1 MKAKPLLAILL
12 LVVTSLLAP
21 PLLAQANPFKSA
33 RYVPK
38 PLPTFDATRNQ
49 LPAPIYDEAPLF
61 VQTYWKAW
69 ELAFRN
75 FHEPTAE
82 NGFVSQ
88 LIDASFSQN
97 IFLWDTCFM
106 TMFTNYA
113 HPLVPGIGS
122 LDNFYAKQHD
132 DGEICR
138 EIDRKTGRDS
148 PYWINTSGRDLY
160 SHDGNHWQGR
170 EFSVA
175 YIGRDVPKPPPVLTL
190 DALNHPIA
198 AWAELESYRLTG
210 DRQRLEMV
218 YGPLF
223 KYHRALDKYLR
234 QGNGLYVSDWA
245 GMDNSPRNDDIVG
258 GGTAVD
264 ISAEMVLFSRQLAQM
279 AELLGKPQ
287 DATALRREADQVAA
301 TINAKM
307 WNPQRGFYFDLSV
320 DGKQSSVK
328 TVGAYWTLLAG
339 VASEAQALA
348 LATELR
354 NPATF
359 GRHHRVPTLAAD
371 EKGFNPMGGYWRGS
385 VWAPTTT
392 MVIRGLQKYG
402 QQALATEIAME
413 HLRVVSEV
421 FAKTNTIWEN
431 YAPDA
436 SRQGDEAKADFVGW
450 SGVGPILYLI
460 EFAIGI
466 HADAPANT
474 IVWDIQSSGRVGVE
488 NFRFGGKLV
497 QLVAEAATADGK
509 RVVKVSSDQPLT
521 LQVRWKGKQTTL
533 EVKAAQALSLV
544 L

>member
-1 MKAKPLLAILL
+1 MKSKPLPKILL
-12 LVVTSLLAP
+12 FVVTLLLAQS
-21 PLLAQANPFKSA
+21 LIAQANPFKSA
-33 RYVPK
+33 HYVPA
-38 PLPTFDATRNQ
+38 PLPTFERTRGK

-113 HPLVPGIGS
+113 HPLVPSIGS

-132 DGEICR
+132 DGEISR

-148 PYWINTSGRDLY
+148 PYWISSSGRDLY
-160 SHDGNHWQGR
+160 SHDGNKWQGQG
-170 EFSVA
+170 FSVA

-210 DRQRLEMV
+210 DRQRLEQV
-218 YGPLF
+218 YGPLV
-223 KYHRALDKYLR
+223 KYYRALDKYLR
-234 QGNGLYVSDWA
+234 QGNGLYITDWA

-264 ISAEMVLFSRQLAQM
+264 ISAEMVMFARQLAQI
-279 AELLGKPQ
+279 AELIGDPQ
-287 DATALRREADQVAA
+287 DASALRHDAEKVSA

-307 WNPQRGFYFDLSV
+307 WNPKRGFYFDLSLN
-320 DGKQSSVK
+320 GKQSSVK

-339 VASEAQALA
+339 VASDAQAQALA
-348 LATELR
+348 NELR

-359 GRHHRVPTLAAD
+359 GRLHRVPTLAAD
-371 EKGFNPMGGYWRGS
+371 ERGFNPLGGYWRGS

-402 QQALATEIAME
+402 QHALATEIAME
-413 HLRVVSEV
+413 HLRAVSDV

-431 YAPDA
+431 YAPDS

-450 SGVGPILYLI
+450 SGVGPIMYLI

-466 HADAPANT
+466 QADAPANT
-474 IVWDIQSSGRVGVE
+474 IVWDIQSPHRVGVE

-497 QLVAEAATADGK
+497 QLLAEAATVDGK
-509 RVVKVSSDQPLT
+509 RVVKVSSDQPLK
-521 LQVRWKGKQTTL
+521 LQVRWNGKQTTL
-533 EVKAAQALSLV
+533 EVKAAEALSLV

>member
-1 MKAKPLLAILL
+1 MKTKPLPKILL
-12 LVVTSLLAP
+12 FVVTLLLTPSLM
-21 PLLAQANPFKSA
+21 AQANPFKSA
-33 RYVPK
+33 HYTPA
-38 PLPTFDATRNQ
+38 PLPTFERTRGK

-61 VQTYWKAW
+61 VQAYWKAW

-132 DGEICR
+132 DGEISR

-148 PYWINTSGRDLY
+148 PYWISASGRDLY
-160 SHDGNHWQGR
+160 SHDGNKWQGQG
-170 EFSVA
+170 FSVA

-198 AWAELESYRLTG
+198 AWAELESYRITG
-210 DRQRLEMV
+210 DRQRLEKV
-218 YGPLF
+218 YGPLV
-223 KYHRALDKYLR
+223 KYYRALDKYLR
-234 QGNGLYVSDWA
+234 QGNGLYITDWA

-264 ISAEMVLFSRQLAQM
+264 ISAEMVMFARQLAQI
-279 AELLGKPQ
+279 AELMGKPQ
-287 DATALRREADQVAA
+287 DASALRHDADQVSA

-307 WNPQRGFYFDLSV
+307 WNPQRGFYFDLSLN
-320 DGKQSSVK
+320 GKQSSVK

-339 VASEAQALA
+339 VASDAQAQA

-359 GRHHRVPTLAAD
+359 GRQHRVPTLAAD
-371 EKGFNPMGGYWRGS
+371 ERGFNPMGGYWRGS

-413 HLRVVSEV
+413 HLRAVSDV

-431 YAPDA
+431 YAPD
-436 SRQGDEAKADFVGW
+436 STRQGDEAKADFVGW
-450 SGVGPILYLI
+450 SGLGPIMYLI

-466 HADAPANT
+466 QADAPANT
-474 IVWDIQSSGRVGVE
+474 IVWDIQSSRRVGVE

-509 RVVKVSSDQPLT
+509 RMVKVSSDQPLT
-521 LQVRWKGKQTTL
+521 LQVRWQGKKTTI
-533 EVKAAQALSLV
+533 EVKAAGALSLV